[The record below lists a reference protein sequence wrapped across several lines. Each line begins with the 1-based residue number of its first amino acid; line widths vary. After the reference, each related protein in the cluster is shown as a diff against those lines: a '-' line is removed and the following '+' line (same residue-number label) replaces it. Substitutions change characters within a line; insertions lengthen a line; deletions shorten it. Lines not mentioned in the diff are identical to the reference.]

1 MLNYTIVDILVVDG
15 LTGVDSYPFSALEG
29 RISNEDVLLADAKY
43 KNHNQG
49 LEAIYTRRFFSAF
62 WKGDYS
68 EAKKWFDVASSI
80 PSSKMPKIQ
89 LIHRTFYRGLI
100 AFQLYRDGEGEDFLE
115 EGKKILEKME
125 RWAKNCKA
133 IFESKLI
140 LLEAEHYASM
150 CNIVAAKESY
160 ELSAE
165 SARDHGLMH
174 EQGLACEVS
183 ILLMN
188 HVLT

>member
-1 MLNYTIVDILVVDG
+1 MVWRSFIPPIFKDAQDTTHSSHVLPWTYC
-15 LTGVDSYPFSALEG
+15 
-29 RISNEDVLLADAKY
+29 ISTL
-43 KNHNQG
+43 
-49 LEAIYTRRFFSAF
+49 
-62 WKGDYS
+62 
-68 EAKKWFDVASSI
+68 
-80 PSSKMPKIQ
+80 
-89 LIHRTFYRGLI
+89 
-100 AFQLYRDGEGEDFLE
+100 RDGEGEDLLE

-125 RWAKNCKA
+125 RWAKNSKA

-165 SARDHGLMH
+165 SARDHCLMH

-183 ILLMN
+183 LLQMS
-188 HVLT
+188 HFLT